1 MKYMVSV
8 FFRGMCV
15 GGTMLVPGV
24 SGGSMAMILGI
35 YDKLVSAVSSFFKHK
50 KASAIF
56 LALFCA
62 GAAVGMVLFAK
73 PLLALIN
80 RFPMPMMYLFIGAVL
95 GGIPLIYKEA
105 GIQKISG
112 KIVLYV
118 LVGIAF
124 VMLFALI
131 PVQDGTLSGGGL
143 IQTAVMTAAGFFAAI
158 ALILPGISI
167 SYVFLLM
174 GIYDTVME
182 AIGTLSIVPLI
193 PMGIGLILGII
204 LTTKILEMAM
214 HRFPIPTYMIILGFV
229 LGSVIQVFPGIP
241 SGWEWIVCIAA
252 LGMGYLL
259 IYFISRLENL
269 RH

>member
-8 FFRGMCV
+8 LFRGMCV

-35 YDKLVSAVSSFFKHK
+35 YDKLVSAVSSFFRHK

-62 GAAVGMVLFAK
+62 GAVVGMVLFAK

-80 RFPMPMMYLFIGAVL
+80 KFPMPMMYLFIGAVL
-95 GGIPLIYKEA
+95 GGVPLIYKEA
-105 GIQKISG
+105 GIKKISG
-112 KIVLYV
+112 KVILYV
-118 LVGIAF
+118 LIGIVF
-124 VMLFALI
+124 VLLFGLI
-131 PVQDGTLSGGGL
+131 PAQNGTLSGGGFV
-143 IQTAVMTAAGFFAAI
+143 QTAVMVVAGFFAAV

-174 GIYDTVME
+174 GIYNTVME
-182 AIGTLSIVPLI
+182 AISTLNILPLI

-204 LTTKILEMAM
+204 LTTKILETVMT
-214 HRFPIPTYMIILGFV
+214 RFPVPTYMIILGFI
-229 LGSVIQVFPGIP
+229 LGSIIQVFPGIP
-241 SGWEWIVCIAA
+241 SGLEWITCILA
-252 LGMGYLL
+252 LGAGYLI